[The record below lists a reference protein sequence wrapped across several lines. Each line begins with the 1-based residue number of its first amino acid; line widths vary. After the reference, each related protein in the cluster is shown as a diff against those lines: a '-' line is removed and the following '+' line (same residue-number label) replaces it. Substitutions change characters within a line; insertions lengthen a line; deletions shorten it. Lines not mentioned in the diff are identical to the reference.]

1 MNLQTHSH
9 RRLNLLTGE
18 WVLVSPHRTQR
29 PWQGLVEPEPA
40 TNLPAYAADCYLC
53 PGNAR
58 AGAQRNPAY
67 VGPYAFDN
75 DFPALTSATGTAG
88 AGAAESAT
96 AALFVSEAESGS
108 CRVVCFSE
116 HHNLCLADMS
126 AGAALEALRFL
137 VQEWRRLDERDD
149 VAYVQVFENRGA
161 MMGCSNPHPH
171 AQIWATAQLP
181 NEQRKELSAQRHYH
195 AQHGAALLMDYL
207 KAELAAGERVVV
219 ENSAA
224 VSLVPFWAVWPYE
237 TLILPRRAVAGW
249 GELDETGLAGFAAA
263 LQGTL
268 RALNRLFGT
277 QVPYSMGFHPRPS
290 DGSAHPEWQLHAH
303 IFPPLLRSA
312 TVRKHL
318 VGFEMLA
325 MPQRDLTPEVAA
337 AALRAAHADAS

>member
-1 MNLQTHSH
+1 MNLQTYSH

-29 PWQGLVEPEPA
+29 PWQGLVEREA
-40 TNLPAYAADCYLC
+40 ASKLPAYVADCYLC

-58 AGAQRNPAY
+58 AGAQGNPAY
-67 VGPYAFDN
+67 VGPYVFDN
-75 DFPALTSATGTAG
+75 DFPALTSAPVG
-88 AGAAESAT
+88 ADGSAAST
-96 AALFVSEAESGS
+96 LFVSEAESGI

-126 AGAALEALRFL
+126 TGAALEALRFL

-149 VAYVQVFENRGA
+149 IAYVQVFENRGE

-181 NEQRKELSAQRHYH
+181 NELGKELAAQRRYH
-195 AQHGAALLMDYL
+195 SQHGAALLMAYL
-207 KAELAAGERVVV
+207 EAELAAGERLVL
-219 ENSAA
+219 ENDAA

-237 TLILPRRAVAGW
+237 TLIMPRRAVAGW
-249 GELDETGLAGFAAA
+249 GDLDEAGLAGFASA

-337 AALRAAHADAS
+337 AALRAAHAAAS